1 MASYEHQM
9 ILRALKRLDERPESA
24 NALAQWMRAEGHL
37 SLLRENALSDEII
50 LLGSTPKIAYV
61 HAVLVPE
68 TDVASPNP
76 DDLLEWS
83 STPFEG
89 RAGYQYT
96 IVQGNAKVEYCT
108 HDARPTKLLTA
119 QQLVFGRQR
128 NDLED
133 DPVYYELL
141 QEFTHFSDIHWR
153 SDRHAY
159 CGIDQNGDIE
169 AVVSVTK
176 RDKSEPITLITCKR
190 KTLEL
195 FLATSGKVL
204 LRFYDFIMIKP
215 GEFDSWKGG
224 VKRRTTERDDLFYDQ
239 CIHPKGHA
247 YTRGAQIVRCIT
259 PKQDLFRSLTD
270 PPFRKIDRQYA
281 SFIIKEWRNE
291 MVTEVSTDPDHTR
304 NYFEAKNNA
313 LPFELSAAF
322 FRPEVLTKYKAD
334 RDKYTV
340 NEPGC
345 HISCRGTWE
354 LKSYG
359 VNEAGQVHAYICD
372 LRTLPYQEQMY
383 WRSYNE
389 EPKGDISNRAYE
401 NDFLGEVA
409 SETTPLEDVY
419 FTLTRWSDSNLDWWQ
434 IPDVATLLRV
444 NTPIASNRDEWAD
457 AILELTQVTVE
468 KFRPMALSGLMDQQG
483 IEHARQ
489 RDGSLA
495 LLEKLLAADRIAV
508 GKKIRLDALREAQ
521 RIRTK
526 VRAHSGGT
534 EAAEIS
540 RDALQNHG
548 TYRAHFER
556 LCERIAEEL
565 KEIEGC
571 LSQHPIPTPNH
582 RLGSSASASSI
593 AGRSY
598 PSRDSSR

>member
-1 MASYEHQM
+1 MPSYEHQM
-9 ILRALKRLDERPESA
+9 ILRALKRLDERPESD
-24 NALAQWMRAEGHL
+24 NELAQWMRAEGHL
-37 SLLRENALSDEII
+37 SLLRQNALSDEII
-50 LLGSTPKIAYV
+50 LFASTQRIAYV

-68 TDVASPNP
+68 TDVTPPNP
-76 DDLLEWS
+76 DDLLEWH

-96 IVQGNAKVEYCT
+96 VVQGNTKVEYST
-108 HDARPTKLLTA
+108 HDAQPTKLLTA

-128 NDLED
+128 DDFED

-141 QEFTHFSDIHWR
+141 QEFTHFADIHWR
-153 SDRHAY
+153 PDQHAY
-159 CGIDQNGDIE
+159 CGVDQNGDIE

-176 RDKSEPITLITCKR
+176 RNNSESITLITCKR
-190 KTLEL
+190 ETLEL

-204 LRFYDFIMIKP
+204 LRFYDFMMIKP

-224 VKRRTTERDDLFYDQ
+224 VKQRTTEPDDLFYDQ

-247 YTRGAQIVRCIT
+247 YTRGAQIVRRIT
-259 PKQDLFRSLTD
+259 PKQDLFRLLTD
-270 PPFRKIDRQYA
+270 PPARRTGRHYA
-281 SFIIKEWRNE
+281 SFIIKDWRNE
-291 MVTEVSTDPDHTR
+291 TITEVSTDPDHTT

-313 LPFELSAAF
+313 LPFEVSAAF

-340 NEPGC
+340 DELGSL
-345 HISCRGTWE
+345 ITCRGTWE

-389 EPKGDISNRAYE
+389 EPKGDISMRAYE

-419 FTLTRWSDSNLDWWQ
+419 FTLTRWSESNLDWWK

-468 KFRPMALSGLMDQQG
+468 KFRPSALRGLLDQQG
-483 IEHARQ
+483 IEHDRQ
-489 RDGSLA
+489 KDGSLA
-495 LLEKLLAADRIAV
+495 LLEKLLAADRIAA
-508 GKKIRLDALREAQ
+508 GRDIRLDALREAQ

-540 RDALQNHG
+540 RDALKNHG
-548 TYRAHFER
+548 TYRSYFER
-556 LCERIAEEL
+556 LCKRIAEEL
-565 KEIEGC
+565 NEIEIC
-571 LSQHPIPTPNH
+571 LS
-582 RLGSSASASSI
+582 
-593 AGRSY
+593 
-598 PSRDSSR
+598 